1 MKHEMFLYILVMTAV
16 TFAIRLL
23 PLTLLRRPIRNR
35 FLRSFLYYVPYVTL
49 AVMTFPAIVEAT
61 QAQRPFSRASPS
73 PGMGRVSFG
82 FLRHAASSYSSW
94 NLSSYEES
102 PRVQIE
108 VSVTFCKS
116 LDCHAMTH

>member
-23 PLTLLRRPIRNR
+23 PLTLLRRPIRNS

-61 QAQRPFSRASPS
+61 QVPAAGAAALLAGIALAWYGASLF
-73 PGMGRVSFG
+73 RVSAACCIVV
-82 FLRHAASSYSSW
+82 FLVEFV
-94 NLSSYEES
+94 L
-102 PRVQIE
+102 
-108 VSVTFCKS
+108 
-116 LDCHAMTH
+116 L